1 MSPHILI
8 DEALESLEHP
18 DSPDGAEKVVLHMIT
33 KMMEGNAITVEEFN
47 HYCTRLLK
55 LTRQRKEASCPPQ
68 S

>member
-18 DSPDGAEKVVLHMIT
+18 DSPPGAGKVVLHMIT
-33 KMMEGNAITVEEFN
+33 KMMEGSAITVVEFN
-47 HYCTRLLK
+47 HYCKRLNK
-55 LTRQRKEASCPPQ
+55 IVARRKES

>member
-18 DSPDGAEKVVLHMIT
+18 DSPPGAGKVVLHMIT

-47 HYCTRLLK
+47 HYCKRLNK
-55 LTRQRKEASCPPQ
+55 IVDRRKES